1 MHKEGM
7 IIMMARKAER
17 KQTRFFRFC
26 YSCLLR
32 YEITGPFIVAQ
43 IGQIKR
49 TPEGALLSTHC
60 GVTEVTI

>member
-1 MHKEGM
+1 MHREGM

-17 KQTRFFRFC
+17 KQRRFFRFC
-26 YSCLLR
+26 YSYLLR